1 MHADLVGTLAWVREL
16 VTMIHLAKFSGAP
29 AARAEELVA
38 QIAAAVQGLSE
49 VSSWREEER
58 VSAAA
63 HELV

>member
-49 VSSWREEER
+49 VSAWRDQEHE
-58 VSAAA
+58 AARMN
-63 HELV
+63 ELV